1 MGTGSCQL
9 GIWDAKVWS
18 WTAGSLS
25 AGAELTERQQDAQ
38 PLSHKGEADRPLGL
52 MSGCDGLDY
61 QYANIISL
69 CGKYSLV
76 KSTAVVNHFPANT
89 EMFNDHYLVVSNW
102 EGS

>member
-1 MGTGSCQL
+1 M
-9 GIWDAKVWS
+9 WS

-38 PLSHKGEADRPLGL
+38 PLSHKGEADRPLGE

-69 CGKYSLV
+69 CGKYSLM
-76 KSTAVVNHFPANT
+76 KSTAVINHFPANT
-89 EMFNDHYLVVSNW
+89 
-102 EGS
+102 